1 MDYERARENQDR
13 GKIRAVCL
21 EILSCMRQI
30 SVHPLK
36 WKHVAQCLCCSNHG
50 KEYTSIL
57 LHTTRKGGTVF
68 MSGRK
73 LMPRAICVATKLQ
86 GNHQCYRIA

>member
-1 MDYERARENQDR
+1 MDYEHARENQDH

-36 WKHVAQCLCCSNHG
+36 WKHASNHG

-57 LHTTRKGGTVF
+57 LHATRKGGTVF
-68 MSGRK
+68 MSDRK
-73 LMPRAICVATKLQ
+73 LMSRAICVATKLQ